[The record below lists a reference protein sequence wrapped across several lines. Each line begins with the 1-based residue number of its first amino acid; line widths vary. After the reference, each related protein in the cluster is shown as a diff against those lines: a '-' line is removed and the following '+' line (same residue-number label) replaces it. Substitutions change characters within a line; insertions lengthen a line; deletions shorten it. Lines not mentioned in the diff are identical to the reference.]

1 MINPPPPI
9 TGLIAEL
16 EECLG
21 KLEASGELLA
31 GAYLSS
37 AIDSLR
43 ASLAPG
49 RTDVDQRKAGSFTV
63 H

>member
-1 MINPPPPI
+1 MITTPTPI
-9 TGLIAEL
+9 NGLIAEL

-21 KLEASGELLA
+21 KLDASGELLA
-31 GAYLSS
+31 GAHLSS

-49 RTDVDQRKAGSFTV
+49 RTDVDSYKAGASTV